1 MAASLQINEWWSH
14 DMRHHFVYA
23 FNSWATAR
31 LSQKLSIF
39 ELLADRHKMETK
51 QFYILNSISKTKKNL
66 INRGGE
72 PIACGSY
79 WGARNMWITSCSN
92 QAQWFLWSKT
102 TALKTSRY
110 RPMYFCNTCQY
121 TSLNNFILHVLLIQ
135 TVSVRRNLI
144 IFPTPKQITFI
155 LTIQVM
161 FILRTFTNK
170 LSTSKVISIV

>member
-1 MAASLQINEWWSH
+1 
-14 DMRHHFVYA
+14 
-23 FNSWATAR
+23 
-31 LSQKLSIF
+31 
-39 ELLADRHKMETK
+39 
-51 QFYILNSISKTKKNL
+51 
-66 INRGGE
+66 
-72 PIACGSY
+72 
-79 WGARNMWITSCSN
+79 
-92 QAQWFLWSKT
+92 
-102 TALKTSRY
+102 
-110 RPMYFCNTCQY
+110 MYFCNTCQY